1 VIDPEISAS
10 DEECLARP
18 PAVVHLGAG
27 ERCAVVVTLSGP
39 GLLRARAGEL
49 PAIAALALKHAGCS
63 SAAATAAA
71 APILRFT
78 TEPQFALP
86 AQVDTLADLDA
97 LLGWNDPREAPVL
110 ATLSP
115 AANAAHRILYVPPDL
130 AWFEGHF
137 PGEPILAGVV
147 QLRWAIA
154 AARELMGVARGPD
167 SIRQLKFKS
176 PIRPGCVLDLVLSR
190 PDGAA
195 ALAFA
200 FKSASGEHS
209 SGRLHY

>member
-1 VIDPEISAS
+1 MIDPEIPAS

-18 PAVVHLGAG
+18 PVVVRLGEG
-27 ERCAVVVTLSGP
+27 DRCAVVVSLSSP
-39 GLLRARAGEL
+39 GLLRARTGEL
-49 PAIAALALKHAGCS
+49 PAIASLALKHAGCS
-63 SAAATAAA
+63 GAAASTA
-71 APILRFT
+71 ILRFT
-78 TEPQFALP
+78 TQPQLALP
-86 AQVDTLADLDA
+86 AQVDALPGLDA
-97 LLGWNDPREAPVL
+97 LLGWTDPHEAPVL
-110 ATLSP
+110 ATLSH
-115 AANAAHRILYVPPDL
+115 AANAAHRVLYVPQDL
-130 AWFEGHF
+130 PWFEGHF

-195 ALAFA
+195 AIAFA
-200 FKSASGEHS
+200 FRSASGEHS